1 MPAVSRVAPMA
12 LRSPRLRD
20 QELHVEASGAV
31 GTFLLVHIVADGVKL
46 SQVNDLP
53 FHFTVF

>member
-31 GTFLLVHIVADGVKL
+31 GAFVSADIVTDRVNL
-46 SQVNDLP
+46 SQVDDLP
-53 FHFTVF
+53 FHFAVV